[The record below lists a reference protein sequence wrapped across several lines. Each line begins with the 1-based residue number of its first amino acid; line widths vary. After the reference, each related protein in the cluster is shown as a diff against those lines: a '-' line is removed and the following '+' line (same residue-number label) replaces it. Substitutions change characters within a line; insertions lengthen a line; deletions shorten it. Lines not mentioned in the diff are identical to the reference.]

1 MVLQTRGSSG
11 EMRCAMDKSIVQNGE
26 AVFTEEDF
34 RPAPK
39 ERGRKDDFRS
49 RNSFYGI
56 KYLLKENRLASVC
69 IAALLLILLSAIL
82 APLSPYD
89 PDALDIQNALQGPGP
104 GHLLGTDD
112 LGRDTLTRAL
122 YGGRVSLAVG
132 FAAMAVSVLAGT
144 LLGTV
149 SGYVGGKTDTVLM
162 RIVDIFLSI
171 PNLLFIIVI
180 YAFVQPSL
188 TVLVLMLAF
197 FSWTGVARVVRAETL
212 SLKQRDFVIAAK
224 CLGVSDVKIIMRH
237 IIPNMSS
244 QIIVSASISIARA
257 ILDESAL
264 SFLGYGVRLPMSSWG
279 SMLQNAQKYIL
290 HEPLLA
296 VVPGVLILVTV
307 LCFNILGD
315 MLQHALDPKL
325 TK

>member
-1 MVLQTRGSSG
+1 
-11 EMRCAMDKSIVQNGE
+11 MDKSTVQDGQAALAKE
-26 AVFTEEDF
+26 AFA
-34 RPAPK
+34 PAPLQ
-39 ERGRKDDFRS
+39 RKRQDDFHGRS
-49 RNSFYGI
+49 TFHGI
-56 KYLLKENRLASVC
+56 KYLLKENRLA
-69 IAALLLILLSAIL
+69 AACAVTILLITLAAIL

-89 PDALDIQNALQGPGP
+89 PDALDIQNALQRPGP

-112 LGRDTLTRAL
+112 LGRDTFTRAL

-132 FAAMAVSVLAGT
+132 CAAMAVSVVAGT

-149 SGYVGGKTDTVLM
+149 SGYVGGKTDNILM

-180 YAFVQPSL
+180 YAFVQPGL
-188 TVLVLMLAF
+188 VVLVLMLAF
-197 FSWTGVARVVRAETL
+197 FSWTSVARVVRAETL

-264 SFLGYGVRLPMSSWG
+264 SFLGYGVQLPMSSWG

-296 VVPGVLILVTV
+296 IVPGILILVTV